1 MLLIFALVV
10 VPVTAG
16 LGVVAVDASM
26 WQSERRGA
34 QKDADLAALAGAL
47 ELAKKDPNSGDA
59 ADATDAATNSSGVND
74 EAGNASIKN
83 LTVDNSC
90 FGVWDYDAVT
100 IDVDHD
106 SRTFFGEM
114 FGMNIAP
121 EIGGHAKACA
131 GAAQAPNNLVPIQ
144 IDTTLSPCFDG
155 NGEPRYTE
163 LCPIEFGSQDAN
175 PRGIIDLQAPDGWCS
190 QAGGSGDIED
200 LIEFGSPSTCLIN
213 TEDTCDPNKNG
224 PWMDCVAVQSG
235 NPTNVARAFE
245 GRIARE
251 GACDTNG
258 DGIES
263 FDETVEVAFDNGD
276 AFTNLYE
283 PRDCE
288 PNTDGTQI
296 SPRLVTII
304 VLEDPPTGSSNT
316 GHPIYAFAGFYV
328 SGCIVTDDDGLDE
341 SDLDPFCDVPGGGN
355 ASANPAGSS
364 ASFVSLNAADC
375 GNGKNKPTCTPV
387 PSPTPGPSATPTPKP
402 GGGGGGG
409 GGGGSCGGGNGGC
422 GHVVV
427 WGRFV
432 NLIFAG
438 HEAGPPTDATTIFSI
453 SLVE

>member
-74 EAGNASIKN
+74 EAGNASIEN
-83 LTVDNSC
+83 LVVDNSC
-90 FGVWDYDAVT
+90 FGVNAYDAVT

-114 FGMNIAP
+114 FGFNVAP

-131 GAAQAPNNLVPIQ
+131 GAAQEPDNTIPIQ

-155 NGEPRYTE
+155 AGEPRFTS
-163 LCPIEFGSQDAN
+163 LCPIEFGSDDAN

-190 QAGGSGDIED
+190 DATASGDIED
-200 LIEFGSPSTCLIN
+200 LIEFGSPAKCRVNETG
-213 TEDTCDPNKNG
+213 TCDPNKNG
-224 PWMDCVAVQSG
+224 PWMDCVAVQPG

-251 GACDTNG
+251 GACDTDGN
-258 DGIES
+258 GIES
-263 FDETVEVAFDNGD
+263 FDETVQIAFDNGD
-276 AFTNLYE
+276 PFTNVYE
-283 PRDCE
+283 PRDCD
-288 PNTDGTQI
+288 PDTDGTQM

-304 VLEDPPTGSSNT
+304 VLEDRPTGSGNT
-316 GHPIYAFAGFYV
+316 GQPIYAFAGFYI
-328 SGCIVTDDDGLDE
+328 SGCVVTDEDVSED
-341 SDLDPFCDVPGGGN
+341 DLDPFCDVPGGGS

-364 ASFVSLNAADC
+364 VSFVGFNAAQC
-375 GNGKNKPTCTPV
+375 GRGQQATCTPV
-387 PSPTPGPSATPTPKP
+387 PSPTPGPSATPTPNS

-409 GGGGSCGGGNGGC
+409 GGCGGGC

-438 HEAGPPTDATTIFSI
+438 HEAGAPTDATTIFSI